1 MNDLD
6 RAIVAARRSKAALP
20 DLCRE
25 LIKGELWFLV
35 PFHPEVE
42 GECIEIKNGSPLPFA
57 MLQDEKG
64 AVVPLFSSE
73 TRLDEGLRNGK
84 MPSNKY
90 SAAAMPAIQA
100 LDILGKADL
109 RAVVNKSC
117 ATGDIIIPA
126 NLMRDLSDGSAL
138 APSPS
143 LQQEHGTG
151 NIVNPA
157 DYPTHLVQ
165 PAFELMRRHRNF
177 RAAWIISLPHT
188 KPGAPPDARW
198 QMLILMEPPDQQMF
212 HDLNLAVSSARVSPD
227 EIALGLLDETDSK
240 LIQNIFRRA
249 APFYVASDYVPPAG
263 ARPQIQ

>member
-6 RAIVAARRSKAALP
+6 RVIVAVRHSKAALP

-25 LIKGELWFLV
+25 LIKGELWFLI

-42 GECIEIKNGSPLPFA
+42 GECIELKNGSPLPFA
-57 MLQDEKG
+57 MLEDEKRS
-64 AVVPLFSSE
+64 VVPLFFSE

-84 MPSNKY
+84 VPSNKY
-90 SAAAMPAIQA
+90 SAAAIQA
-100 LDILGKADL
+100 LEIFGKADL

-117 ATGDIIIPA
+117 ATGDVMIPA
-126 NLMRDLSDGSAL
+126 NLMRDLADGSAL

-157 DYPTHLVQ
+157 DYPTQLVQ

-177 RAAWIISLPHT
+177 RAAWIIPLPHK
-188 KPGAPPDARW
+188 KPAAPPDARW
-198 QMLILMEPPDQQMF
+198 QMLILMEPPDEKIF

-227 EIALGLLDETDSK
+227 EIVLGLLDETDSHS
-240 LIQNIFRRA
+240 IQNIFRLA
-249 APFYVASDYVPPAG
+249 APFYVASEYVPPAG